1 MILKNMNQVPSK
13 EWLREE
19 VRRQEQTLRSL
30 EDERLQVGRAR
41 QAES

>member
-13 EWLREE
+13 EWLSKE

-30 EDERLQVGRAR
+30 ESEGVQVGRAR